1 MKKILLIFTLLIG
14 TLYLGAETVKDL
26 QRQQQQIQQQIQQTN
41 QMLQQTKKNETATVN
56 KLNLINE
63 NIRSR
68 KKLIQSINSEITTLN
83 KDIRSLQVRRN
94 DLQQQ
99 LEALQDDYAR
109 LVRQTHYADIQAS
122 PLLFLF
128 SSQSFQQLIRRIRYL
143 NEFTQYRKQQVA
155 RIRATQNEIDLQ
167 NELLQERRSTKKT
180 ALASQ
185 QREKDNL
192 TRDERKQQKMLTDL
206 KKRKTDLTAQLKKQQ
221 KKADELNRKID
232 DMIRR
237 QTQTTTTLTPE
248 QKLIAGGFEA
258 NQGKL
263 PWPVEKGFISGSFG
277 THTHPVYE
285 NVTINNKGIYLQT
298 TTGMV
303 ARSVYEGQV
312 TSCIKL
318 GNTYAVIVQHGNYRS
333 VYSNLQELKVKQGDN
348 LKAKQAIG
356 IIYSDPEE
364 DNKTEL
370 YFQIYKDRTLLNPS
384 LWLAQ

>member
-263 PWPVEKGFISGSFG
+263 PWPVEKGFISGRFG

>member
-285 NVTINNKGIYLQT
+285 NVTINNKGVYLQT